1 MKVLKA
7 YRGGLRMSEF
17 RQDSITRYQLIFTLW
32 YPYIQA
38 LITSTCTCP
47 SAIIVYAPSSE
58 HIHLSIVQFSQLP
71 QSSVEY
77 YAGLHADMPIASWTL
92 IDKVVAA
99 KQATEDQL
107 ARRHGSLES

>member
-1 MKVLKA
+1 M
-7 YRGGLRMSEF
+7 
-17 RQDSITRYQLIFTLW
+17 QDSITRYQFIFPVRH
-32 YPYIQA
+32 PYVEA

-58 HIHLSIVQFSQLP
+58 HTHLLIVQFSQLP

-77 YAGLHADMPIASWTL
+77 YARPHVDMPIALWTL

-99 KQATEDQL
+99 KQAIEDQL
-107 ARRHGSLES
+107 ARRHGAWEF